1 MFIYLEERFVLS
13 LKFSHQPLK
22 FTNSGTTMHSC
33 LWPGETGRGGN
44 QILVLSD
51 RVTRK
56 GTHKRKAYV
65 FAPRQIPFPFF
76 LLLV

>member
-1 MFIYLEERFVLS
+1 
-13 LKFSHQPLK
+13 
-22 FTNSGTTMHSC
+22 MHSFV
-33 LWPGETGRGGN
+33 WPGETRRGEA

-51 RVTRK
+51 RVAGKGIHERK
-56 GTHKRKAYV
+56 VYV